1 MFRGSG
7 IKTAMDSNNSPANL
21 RYLWTENASQRIIL
35 SKEDGDAAWSIID
48 FTDYTRK
55 PVPKMDYNLDGH
67 TDVSYVTG
75 RNFKLCPTAPLTADE
90 IQRVKDRLKDI
101 YFAEEV
107 NYQ

>member
-1 MFRGSG
+1 
-7 IKTAMDSNNSPANL
+7 MDFNNSPANL

-35 SKEDGDAAWSIID
+35 SKEDGDEAWSIID
-48 FTDYTRK
+48 FTDYTRV
-55 PVPKMDYNLDGH
+55 PVPKTPYNLDKN

-75 RNFKLCPTAPLTADE
+75 RNFKLNPTAPLTAEE
-90 IQRVKDRLKDI
+90 IQRIKDRLKEI